1 MSVHGPPRLGGM
13 LLRMRA
19 RVTAVAISPSRSAR
33 SDVPVGK
40 KGRMSV
46 KLATNIFGSE

>member
-1 MSVHGPPRLGGM
+1 M
-13 LLRMRA
+13 LRMRA
-19 RVTAVAISPSRSAR
+19 RVTAVAISPSRSTR